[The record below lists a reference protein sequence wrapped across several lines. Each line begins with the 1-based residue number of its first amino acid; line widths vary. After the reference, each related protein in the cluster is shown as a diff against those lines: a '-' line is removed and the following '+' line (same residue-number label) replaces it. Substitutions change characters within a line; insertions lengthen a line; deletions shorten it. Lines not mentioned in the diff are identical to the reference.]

1 MERTLL
7 IPRRVHSC
15 LSVLPRVARLPIVL
29 VSLLFVTV
37 LQAGAQ
43 DKEALIRE
51 ALSAAPPEVAKT
63 AIVRNWDGTVLKPGT
78 GAYTCYPTRDSMKK
92 RGKMSMC
99 LDKTWQAWADAWQN
113 KKPFKAN
120 EVGIAYMLAGDVGS
134 SNTDPYAEAPT
145 SNNQWVEPGPHIMII
160 VPNPAELEGIST
172 DPYSGGP
179 FVMWKAHPMFTSW
192 CPSASVQRPNAELL
206 RGVSTTLQRVRRSRQ
221 AFWTVDG
228 LLGSNPR
235 D

>member
-1 MERTLL
+1 MERMLP
-7 IPRRVHSC
+7 ISRRVHSG
-15 LSVLPRVARLPIVL
+15 LSVLARVVRLPIVL
-29 VSLLFVTV
+29 VSLLFATV

-63 AIVRNWDGTVLKPGT
+63 ATVKTGDGTVLKPGT
-78 GAYTCYPTRDSMKK
+78 GAYTCYPTPESMKK
-92 RGKMSMC
+92 RGKMATC
-99 LDKTWQAWADAWQN
+99 LDKTWQVWRDAWLN
-113 KKPFKAN
+113 KKPFKAS

-145 SNNQWVEPGPHIMII
+145 SNNQWVEPGPHTMII

-179 FVMWKAHPMFTSW
+179 FVMWKGTPYVHIMVP
-192 CPSASVQRPNAELL
+192 VGKRPEAK
-206 RGVSTTLQRVRRSRQ
+206 R
-221 AFWTVDG
+221 
-228 LLGSNPR
+228 
-235 D
+235 